1 LKGFQVTIA
10 FSFISWDLD
19 SHPIVG
25 RDRRRVDTG
34 GAGGD
39 CDDFQEGI
47 GGSGGRRC
55 ADGGG
60 RHRDRRRL
68 PQRLHHRRPAFR
80 DQRRRALREVQS
92 LKPDCLSD
100 PRQDH
105 HLRAP
110 RVLHVEGQE
119 VPLRGSQLDH
129 AHPFLFQWQH
139 PETTATCEFASSGL
153 PAAYNCEREVVTFD
167 SAGNSGGGG
176 GGLADSC
183 GPGTVWNHNGS
194 TMRPLANGATRRFA
208 YERPRRGLERA
219 GINQCD
225 VVFEGEKQGD
235 SYVGTAY
242 VFSRDCGP
250 IGHPVSGPVTK
261 GGLKVT
267 LYGQAP
273 RRRDDCS
280 VSGYRDDTLVFEYV
294 RSE

>member
-1 LKGFQVTIA
+1 MTFKKVLAAAVAAVALMAVAGTATAGDYHNACTTADPRFEINDDELYAKSNPSSPIA
-10 FSFISWDLD
+10 FQILDKTTTSERRGYCMSKGKKFPFEGRNSTMRIRFSFN
-19 SHPIVG
+19 
-25 RDRRRVDTG
+25 
-34 GAGGD
+34 
-39 CDDFQEGI
+39 
-47 GGSGGRRC
+47 GST
-55 ADGGG
+55 
-60 RHRDRRRL
+60 L
-68 PQRLHHRRPAFR
+68 
-80 DQRRRALREVQS
+80 
-92 LKPDCLSD
+92 
-100 PRQDH
+100 
-105 HLRAP
+105 
-110 RVLHVEGQE
+110 
-119 VPLRGSQLDH
+119 
-129 AHPFLFQWQH
+129 
-139 PETTATCEFASSGL
+139 ETTATCEFASSGL